1 MWRASRNDLCVRP
14 NTGNCGMGEGVD
26 KVDAPFTSTTGHC
39 RGKEMGKFVK
49 VLASSALAAG
59 SCMPSAF
66 EGAIGQTVL
75 APVVVNGNSGGGG
88 SGGSGSTGTGFGGYS
103 GGGGCQSCGG
113 YPEGEYG
120 GGKPAPPPKS
130 EKQKEE
136 EREKCEAARK
146 DSREELFKFH
156 ETDMNEC
163 ATRNSTLIGYF
174 AEQTKQFLH
183 ETAGAGPGSCATNLK
198 RQHTKLL
205 NFYDER
211 RDVCLKA
218 VDKG

>member
-1 MWRASRNDLCVRP
+1 
-14 NTGNCGMGEGVD
+14 
-26 KVDAPFTSTTGHC
+26 
-39 RGKEMGKFVK
+39 MGKFVK

-130 EKQKEE
+130 PEQKQR
-136 EREKCEAARK
+136 ERDKCEATRK
-146 DSREELFKFH
+146 DSREELFKSY
-156 ETDMNEC
+156 EGNMNEC
-163 ATRNSTLIGYF
+163 STRNSTLLGYF
-174 AEQTKQFLH
+174 SEQSKQFLH
-183 ETAGAGPGSCATNLK
+183 EVAGAGPGSCSTNLTY
-198 RQHTKLL
+198 QYNKLL
-205 NFYDER
+205 KIYDDR
-211 RDVCLKA
+211 RDACVRA